1 MENSSCI
8 TEIYEDYRT
17 MNRCKL
23 KSHSQRETYASLAI
37 PRLSKAYRESI

>member
-8 TEIYEDYRT
+8 TENYEDYRT

-23 KSHSQRETYASLAI
+23 KSHSQREKLTH
-37 PRLSKAYRESI
+37 RWRFRD